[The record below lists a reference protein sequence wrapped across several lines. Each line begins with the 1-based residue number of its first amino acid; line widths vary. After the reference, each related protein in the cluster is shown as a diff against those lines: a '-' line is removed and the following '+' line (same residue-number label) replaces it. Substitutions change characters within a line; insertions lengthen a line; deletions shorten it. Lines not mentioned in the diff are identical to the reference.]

1 MPVSRGA
8 WTIKTMP
15 AIGAKQVTQKII
27 AIQLLVTLLI
37 AAASLILSD
46 FRAACSAILGGGI
59 SVIVTLYFASKV
71 FSARIGAPAAKIAR
85 AFYIGEVGK
94 LLLTI
99 ILLSAALLWLPISP
113 LPLLLAYMAALMA
126 YWLALPFTFHAS
138 NASVRTP

>member
-8 WTIKTMP
+8 RAITTMP
-15 AIGAKQVTQKII
+15 AIGAKQATQKII
-27 AIQLLVTLLI
+27 SIQLVVTLLI
-37 AAASLILSD
+37 AVVLLVFTD
-46 FRAACSAILGGGI
+46 FRAACSAVVGGGI
-59 SVIVTLYFASKV
+59 SAIVTLYFASKV